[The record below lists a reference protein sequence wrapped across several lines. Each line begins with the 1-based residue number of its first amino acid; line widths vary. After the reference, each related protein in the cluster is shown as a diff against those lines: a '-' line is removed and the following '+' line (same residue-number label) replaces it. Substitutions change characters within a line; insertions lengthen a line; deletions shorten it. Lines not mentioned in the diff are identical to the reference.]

1 MSNGNREYK
10 SDVFSMLMEDKNNAL
25 AVYNV
30 LNGTNLTNPDEVEI
44 QTLDKGVSLTVRND
58 AAFVVDA
65 SLSVYEHQST
75 VCPNMPVRNLIYYT
89 TIVSEYL
96 KKKNIFGRKLVK
108 IPVPKFVVFYNGDE
122 QQPPEYE
129 MKLSDAYEKK
139 VDNPE
144 LELVCKVY
152 NINFGKNKDILDRCQ
167 ILREYM
173 TFVDYVRFYHKE
185 QNFEDLCIAINRAID
200 RCINEGVLKDFLQK
214 NRAEVIKVTQLDYTF
229 DRQVML
235 EREDAREEGREEGRE
250 EERELVAVKMVK
262 AKKPVEEIMQFT
274 ALPREEVL
282 KLYENEIVTC
292 PRSVKRETQS

>member
-1 MSNGNREYK
+1 
-10 SDVFSMLMEDKNNAL
+10 
-25 AVYNV
+25 
-30 LNGTNLTNPDEVEI
+30 
-44 QTLDKGVSLTVRND
+44 
-58 AAFVVDA
+58 
-65 SLSVYEHQST
+65 
-75 VCPNMPVRNLIYYT
+75 
-89 TIVSEYL
+89 
-96 KKKNIFGRKLVK
+96 
-108 IPVPKFVVFYNGDE
+108 
-122 QQPPEYE
+122 

-200 RCINEGVLKDFLQK
+200 RCINEGVLEDFLQK

-235 EREDAREEGREEGRE
+235 EREDAREE
-250 EERELVAVKMVK
+250 ERELVALKMIRSN
-262 AKKPVEEIMQFT
+262 KPVEEIVEFT
-274 ALPREEVL
+274 NLSREEVL
-282 KLYENEIVTC
+282 KLYEKNEIFD
-292 PRSVKRETQS
+292 